1 MRRRLLILGKLFGLL
16 LLVYALLRLSFLFL
30 HFPHE
35 HWKFT
40 DLLKL
45 FYWGFR
51 MDFASL
57 LYINIPFVLY
67 YLFADPFLH
76 YSWRNKLLTA
86 LFCIINIPFVALNFV
101 DLIYFKYN
109 HRRST
114 VDIADVFRD
123 SSSAFGS
130 LVKQYWYVLFL
141 FIVTSVIVVKVTSL
155 ILRSSVVQQRKAPL
169 QFVIALILVA
179 VSFGIAR
186 GFSARPIFPSTPLLY
201 LDSRYQPLVNNSTFN
216 FLYSVIR
223 KQTLLEKKN
232 YFSDKQLDSIF
243 SIHHQY
249 LHDSGFQNRNVVIF
263 VLESFSKEFFKGGE
277 QEAKMPFFDSLMQ
290 HSTVCNNAY
299 GNALESNKGLPA
311 ILASFP
317 DVMDEPIYLS
327 NYSNI
332 PFKGIGNILK
342 REGYNTSFFMGAEYD
357 HFGFARLC
365 KMVGIDEYYS
375 RDTYGKHPEQYDGNW
390 GIYDEYFFQYFGDV
404 ISKKQQP
411 FFSVL
416 FNLSS
421 HTPYKIPEAT
431 AKIIHVPRQY
441 PHQDSKTYVDYCY
454 RQLFQKISKQPWF
467 NNTIFV
473 FVADHGYRFT
483 TQPNEILKE
492 IRIPLFIYDPQH
504 PQFQPVDRVV
514 KQLDIVPTLLDK
526 LNYSQPFTSFGT
538 SIYRPSIAFSMN
550 RVNGVYQFIDSSDFI
565 GFDDR
570 GDQLVFHY
578 HYKTDPLLQN
588 NLLVSDSASAK
599 GRSILL
605 KAFLQRVNNCLVNNS
620 LE

>member
-1 MRRRLLILGKLFGLL
+1 MRSRLLILAKLFGVLFL
-16 LLVYALLRLSFLFL
+16 IYALLRLSFLLL

-35 HWKFT
+35 HWKFN
-40 DLLKL
+40 DVVKL

-51 MDFASL
+51 LDFAAL
-57 LYINIPFVLY
+57 FYINIPFLLY
-67 YLFADPFLH
+67 YLFADVFLNFKWTRKV
-76 YSWRNKLLTA
+76 SIVI
-86 LFCIINIPFVALNFV
+86 FCLINIPFIALNFV

-114 VDIADVFRD
+114 VDIADVFAD

-130 LVKQYWYVLFL
+130 LLSEYWYVIVI
-141 FIVTSVIVVKVTSL
+141 FILTSILLVRISSKIFKATVIQKPKVPVQIL
-155 ILRSSVVQQRKAPL
+155 ISCMLL
-169 QFVIALILVA
+169 AL
-179 VSFGIAR
+179 SFGIAR
-186 GFSARPIFPSTPLLY
+186 GFSHRPIFPTTALLY

-223 KQTLLEKKN
+223 KQTVLEKKN
-232 YFSDKQLDSIF
+232 YFSDKQVDSIF

-249 LHDSGFQNRNVVIF
+249 VHDSGFQNRNVVIF

-290 HSTVCNNAY
+290 HSTVCNHAY

-342 REGYNTSFFMGAEYD
+342 TQGYNTSFFMGAEYD

-390 GIYDEYFFQYFGDV
+390 GIYDEYFFRYFGDV

-431 AKIIHVPRQY
+431 AKIMHIAGQY
-441 PHQDSKTYVDYCY
+441 PHQDSKTYVDDCY
-454 RQLFQKISKQPWF
+454 RQLFQQISKQPWF

-504 PQFQPVDRVV
+504 PQFQPVDGVV
-514 KQLDIVPTLLDK
+514 KQLDIVPSLLDK
-526 LNYSQPFTSFGT
+526 LHYSQPFTSFGT
-538 SIYRPSIAFSMN
+538 SIYRPSTGFSIN
-550 RVNGVYQFIDSSDFI
+550 RINGVYQYIDSSDFI

-570 GDQLVFHY
+570 NDQLVFHY
-578 HYKTDPLLQN
+578 DYKTDPLLQN
-588 NLLVSDSASAK
+588 NLLVNDSARAK
-599 GRSILL
+599 RKAMLL
-605 KAFLQRVNNCLVNNS
+605 KAFLQRVNNSLVNNI